1 MVKIMNDSPIRML
14 VIALAVLALG
24 ACTTFNDGNI
34 LPDKRVE
41 YKKSRQAENALE
53 VPPDLSRDAISQGGV
68 TFTGAS
74 PAVTTYSEYQ
84 AARSGAVTGT
94 TGRSNRSVLPE
105 SPKVEARRDGD
116 TRWLVIQAPAE
127 SVWDTVLDFWQENG
141 ILLVEQDPSAGVMR
155 TAWIENRA
163 DIKTD
168 MITNFLRKAVDGLYA
183 TGTRDQYRVRL
194 ERGGNRGVTELF
206 LTHTGMKEQLVSGV
220 GDTETDQSV
229 WIPSGSDQE
238 LEAVMLQKLMAFM
251 GSSEASAGQQL
262 GSTAGTES
270 KSMSTLYTGSGSPYM
285 TVHTDFARSWR
296 LVGIALNR
304 VGFTVE
310 DRNRSGGNY
319 YVRYNDPSDDVEDSG
334 WLSSL
339 AFWSSSDDGGESPQ
353 YIVNISGAGE
363 PTTVTVQN
371 RDGTAAPAQ
380 TASRILT
387 LLHEQLR

>member
-1 MVKIMNDSPIRML
+1 MVKRMNDYPIRIL
-14 VIALAVLALG
+14 VIALMAFALN
-24 ACTTFNDGNI
+24 ACTTYNEGNI

-53 VPPDLSRDAISQGGV
+53 VPPDLSQDTIAQGGV
-68 TFTGAS
+68 MFSGSS

-84 AARSGAVTGT
+84 AARSGAPVS
-94 TGRSNRSVLPE
+94 GRSSRNVLPE
-105 SPKVEARRDGD
+105 NPQIEVRRDGD
-116 TRWLVIQAPAE
+116 KRWLVIQAPAE
-127 SVWDTVLDFWQENG
+127 AVWDTVLDFWQENG

-155 TAWIENRA
+155 TTWIENRA

-183 TGTRDQYRVRL
+183 AGTRDQYRVRL
-194 ERGGNRGVTELF
+194 ERAGSGTELF
-206 LTHTGMKEQLVSGV
+206 LTHTGMREQLVSGIAET
-220 GDTETDQSV
+220 DTDQSV

-251 GSSEASAGQQL
+251 GTSEARAQEEL
-262 GSTAGTES
+262 GSTAGTTS
-270 KSMSTLYTGSGSPYM
+270 KRVSTLYTGSDSPYM
-285 TVHTDFARSWR
+285 AIHTDFARSWR

-310 DRNRSGGNY
+310 DRNRSAGDY
-319 YVRYNDPSDDVEDSG
+319 YVRYNDPSDDVDDEG
-334 WLSSL
+334 WLSNL
-339 AFWSSSDDGGESPQ
+339 AFWSSSDKGGKSEVFV
-353 YIVNISGAGE
+353 VNVSGEE
-363 PTTVTVQN
+363 PATVTVRNQN
-371 RDGTAAPAQ
+371 GNPAPAQ

>member
-1 MVKIMNDSPIRML
+1 MNDYPIRIL
-14 VIALAVLALG
+14 VIALMAFALN
-24 ACTTFNDGNI
+24 ACTTYNEGNI

-53 VPPDLSRDAISQGGV
+53 VPPDLSQDTIAQGGV
-68 TFTGAS
+68 MFSGSS

-84 AARSGAVTGT
+84 AARSGAPVS
-94 TGRSNRSVLPE
+94 GRSSRNVLPDNPQIE
-105 SPKVEARRDGD
+105 VRRDGD
-116 TRWLVIQAPAE
+116 KRWLVIQAPAE
-127 SVWDTVLDFWQENG
+127 AVWDTVLDFWQENG

-155 TAWIENRA
+155 TTWIENRA

-183 TGTRDQYRVRL
+183 AGTRDQYRVRL
-194 ERGGNRGVTELF
+194 ERAGSGTELF
-206 LTHTGMKEQLVSGV
+206 LTHTGMREQLVSGIAET
-220 GDTETDQSV
+220 DTDQSV

-251 GSSEASAGQQL
+251 GTSEARAQEEL
-262 GSTAGTES
+262 GSTAGTTS
-270 KSMSTLYTGSGSPYM
+270 KRVSTLYTGSDSPYM
-285 TVHTDFARSWR
+285 AIHTDFARSWR

-310 DRNRSGGNY
+310 DRNRSAGDY
-319 YVRYNDPSDDVEDSG
+319 YVRYNDPSDDVDDEG
-334 WLSSL
+334 WLSNL
-339 AFWSSSDDGGESPQ
+339 AFWSSSDKGGKSEVFV
-353 YIVNISGAGE
+353 VNVSGEE
-363 PTTVTVQN
+363 PATVTVRNQN
-371 RDGTAAPAQ
+371 GNPAPAQ

>member
-14 VIALAVLALG
+14 VIALAVLTLG
-24 ACTTFNDGNI
+24 ACTTYNEGNI

-53 VPPDLSRDAISQGGV
+53 VPPDLSQDAISQGGV
-68 TFTGAS
+68 AFTGAS

-84 AARSGAVTGT
+84 AARSGTAT
-94 TGRSNRSVLPE
+94 TSGRSNRSVLPE
-105 SPKVEARRDGD
+105 SPEIEVRRDGD
-116 TRWLVIQAPAE
+116 KRWLVIQAPAE
-127 SVWDTVLDFWQENG
+127 SVWDRVLDFWQENG

-194 ERGGNRGVTELF
+194 ERGSTRGVTELF
-206 LTHTGMKEQLVSGV
+206 LTHSGMKEQLVSGV

-238 LEAVMLQKLMAFM
+238 LEAVMLQRLIAFM
-251 GSSEASAGQQL
+251 GSSEATAGQQL
-262 GSTAGTES
+262 GSTAGTTS

-319 YVRYNDPSDDVEDSG
+319 YVRYNDPSDDVEDTG
-334 WLSSL
+334 WLSGL
-339 AFWSSSDDGGESPQ
+339 AFWSSDKGSESKQ

-380 TASRILT
+380 TASRILS

>member
-1 MVKIMNDSPIRML
+1 MVKRMNDYPIRML
-14 VIALAVLALG
+14 VIALMALAMS
-24 ACTTFNDGNI
+24 ACTTFNEGSI

-41 YKKSRQAENALE
+41 YKKSRQAESALE
-53 VPPDLSRDAISQGGV
+53 VPPDLSRDAIAQGGV
-68 TFTGAS
+68 VFSGAS

-84 AARSGAVTGT
+84 AARSGTSVS
-94 TGRSNRSVLPE
+94 GRSTRSVLPE
-105 SPKVEARRDGD
+105 SPKIDVRRDGD
-116 TRWLVIQAPAE
+116 KRWLVIQAPAE
-127 SVWDTVLDFWQENG
+127 AVWDTVLDFWQENG

-183 TGTRDQYRVRL
+183 AGTRDQYRVRL
-194 ERGGNRGVTELF
+194 ERGSSGATELF
-206 LTHTGMKEQLVSGV
+206 LTHTGMREQLVSGV

-229 WIPSGSDQE
+229 WIPSGFDQE

-251 GSSEASAGQQL
+251 GTSEARAGEEL
-262 GSTAGTES
+262 GSTAGTKS
-270 KSMSTLYTGSGSPYM
+270 KRMSTLYTGSDSPYM
-285 TVHTDFARSWR
+285 AIHTDFARSWR

-310 DRNRSGGNY
+310 DRNRSAGNY
-319 YVRYNDPSDDVEDSG
+319 YVRYNDPSDDVDDSG

-339 AFWSSSDDGGESPQ
+339 AFWSSSDKGAESQ
-353 YIVNISGAGE
+353 VFVVNISGEE
-363 PTTVTVQN
+363 PATVTVRNQN
-371 RDGTAAPAQ
+371 GNPAPAQ

>member
-1 MVKIMNDSPIRML
+1 MVKRMNDYPIRIL
-14 VIALAVLALG
+14 VIALMAFALN
-24 ACTTFNDGNI
+24 ACTTYNEGNI

-53 VPPDLSRDAISQGGV
+53 VPPDLSQDTIAQGGV
-68 TFTGAS
+68 MFSGSS

-84 AARSGAVTGT
+84 AARSGAPVS
-94 TGRSNRSVLPE
+94 GRSSRNVLPDNPQIE
-105 SPKVEARRDGD
+105 VRRDGD
-116 TRWLVIQAPAE
+116 KRWLVIQAPAE
-127 SVWDTVLDFWQENG
+127 AVWDTVLDFWQENG

-155 TAWIENRA
+155 TTWIENRA

-183 TGTRDQYRVRL
+183 AGTRDQYRVRL
-194 ERGGNRGVTELF
+194 ERAGSGTELF
-206 LTHTGMKEQLVSGV
+206 LTHTGMREQLVSGIAET
-220 GDTETDQSV
+220 DTDQSV

-251 GSSEASAGQQL
+251 GTSEARAQEEL
-262 GSTAGTES
+262 GSTAGTTS
-270 KSMSTLYTGSGSPYM
+270 KRVSTLYTGSDSPYM
-285 TVHTDFARSWR
+285 AIHTDFARSWR

-310 DRNRSGGNY
+310 DRNRSAGDY
-319 YVRYNDPSDDVEDSG
+319 YVRYNDPSDDVDDEG
-334 WLSSL
+334 WLSNL
-339 AFWSSSDDGGESPQ
+339 AFWSSSDKGGKSEVFV
-353 YIVNISGAGE
+353 VNVSGEE
-363 PTTVTVQN
+363 PATVTVRNQN
-371 RDGTAAPAQ
+371 GNPAPAQ

>member
-1 MVKIMNDSPIRML
+1 MNDSRIRIL

-24 ACTTFNDGNI
+24 ACTTFNEGNI

-68 TFTGAS
+68 AFTGAS

-84 AARSGAVTGT
+84 AARSGAMTGA
-94 TGRSNRSVLPE
+94 TGRSNRSVLPQ
-105 SPKVEARRDGD
+105 SPNIEVRRDGD
-116 TRWLVIQAPAE
+116 KRWLVIQAPAE

-183 TGTRDQYRVRL
+183 AGTRDQYRVRL
-194 ERGGNRGVTELF
+194 ERTGSSGTDLY
-206 LTHTGMKEQLVSGV
+206 LTHTGKREDLVAGV
-220 GDTETDQSV
+220 ASTETDQTV
-229 WIPSGSDQE
+229 WVPSGSDPE
-238 LEAVMLQKLMAFM
+238 LEAVMLQRLMAFM

-270 KSMSTLYTGSGSPYM
+270 KSMSTLYTGSDSPYM
-285 TVHTDFARSWR
+285 TVHTDYARSWR

-310 DRNRSGGNY
+310 DRNRSAGDY

-334 WLSSL
+334 WLSNL
-339 AFWSSSDDGGESPQ
+339 AFWSSSDKDGKSEVFVVNVSGDDPATVRVRNESGNP
-353 YIVNISGAGE
+353 
-363 PTTVTVQN
+363 
-371 RDGTAAPAQ
+371 APAQ